1 MRKIILMAV
10 AGYLWKKFKANRAAA
25 PVSSSTVRPFS
36 TARASGTPR
45 PADFS

>member
-25 PVSSSTVRPFS
+25 PVTGSTVRPFGTTRAAGSSRS
-36 TARASGTPR
+36 T
-45 PADFS
+45 DFS